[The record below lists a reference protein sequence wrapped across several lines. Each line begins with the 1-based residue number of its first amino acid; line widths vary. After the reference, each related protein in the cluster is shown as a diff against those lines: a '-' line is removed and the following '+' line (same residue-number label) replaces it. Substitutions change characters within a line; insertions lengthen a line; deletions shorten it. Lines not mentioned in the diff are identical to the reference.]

1 MIRVVLFDLGR
12 VLLDFDHRRACEALA
27 QVARRPGVTAE
38 EVRAFIFETDLE
50 PDYDR
55 GRLSDDEF
63 RSRVCE
69 EFGIVVS
76 PEEFAHR
83 WSDIF
88 WEREGVLPYLAELK
102 ARGYRL
108 GLCSNTNHLHFEHL
122 EQAFASYLRPLDDF
136 FLSFRMG
143 VRKPEAGYFERVAEH
158 LNQLGLRPAEGLF
171 IDDLPANVEAARQ
184 QGFQVVQCRSF
195 AQMRADL
202 EALVVGAGLVP
213 APSGGRYPRPNRLI
227 K

>member
-38 EVRAFIFETDLE
+38 EVRAFIFGTDLE
-50 PDYDR
+50 SEYDR
-55 GRLSDDEF
+55 GRLSDEEF

-69 EFGIVVS
+69 EFGIAVS
-76 PEEFAHR
+76 AEEFARR

-88 WEREGVLPYLAELK
+88 WEREGVLPYLADLK

-108 GLCSNTNHLHFEHL
+108 GLGSNTNHLHFEHL
-122 EQAFASYLRPLDDF
+122 ERAFAPYLRPLDDL

-143 VRKPEAGYFERVAEH
+143 VRKPEAAYFEQVAEH
-158 LNQLGLRPAEGLF
+158 LAQLGLRPAEGLF
-171 IDDLPANVEAARQ
+171 IDDLPANVEAARR
-184 QGFQVVQCRSF
+184 QGFQAFRCHSF
-195 AQMRADL
+195 AQMQAEM
-202 EALVVGAGLVP
+202 EARLSP
-213 APSGGRYPRPNRLI
+213 ALSAP
-227 K
+227 